1 MLMKH
6 TCFIFKTIFIAN
18 LWLMFG
24 FSDVVDAANYECG
37 AAGEVQGCRVCRQ
50 TLGSGGNLANHW
62 GDDSARC
69 AAGQTCVNG
78 TCIGG
83 QPPLPPS
90 YDITVTKSGSTAAV
104 KNASGNTISFGT
116 DYTKILRDAI
126 AATPDHGS
134 LYIGAGVYDGLRA
147 DQNIPINNVLSGSQA
162 HYYTALPLRGKNI
175 HIYGAGM
182 GQTVLKLGDN
192 QYYSGHQ
199 ALIFFASNGLGLGY
213 TALTLANMTL
223 DGNKDKQAPFWYDGA
238 GLILTGGERTGGKF
252 FNLELKNSPNTGLY
266 LGNNGSGWEAYAYLD
281 NIYSHDN
288 RQAGM
293 VFDNGE
299 RIRASRL
306 KFVNDGTVAS
316 GTVALQIINVG
327 DHKLDLTI
335 DGAEINNGILKI
347 GNEEYPGAGGIT
359 INNLK
364 INTNISNLGLIGA
377 VYIKNNHNAPYPLAD
392 RGEIRIGIDSITT
405 NITSKNHAVWIEQ
418 EPVPVVL
425 SGGLIDAGVDV
436 YANRA
441 KSLAVEAVR
450 LKSSFNSLVAENSTV
465 RCNNCVFEPAN
476 GQYMYSAIGT
486 AAEIHFNNS
495 TAVSLQ
501 KTDASSGRV
510 YGALTLGAA
519 SCANECSVSGSK
531 RCANGM
537 VQTCGFSGG
546 CLKWGAGSACPS
558 GQICRDGNCAA
569 ACAPKT
575 CSDLGYNCGTAD
587 DGCGATINCGAC
599 PDGKTCSAGK
609 CVANCIPQTCAT
621 QGYACGYWDDGC
633 GTTINC
639 GACPDGK
646 TCSAGKC
653 VANCTSRAS
662 KKCDGSIL
670 YWHNSCGVQEG
681 LAQNCGADEM
691 SSNYRCAGNQIQR
704 QVFKRGCSEGACFV
718 TSHWQDTF
726 NCPDD
731 KVCRGGDCVA
741 PENGFETESPA
752 VADEIEKTDARSEM
766 TRAEIL
772 NQIAQ
777 IKQLLIQLISQLI
790 GELQKQLP

>member
-1 MLMKH
+1 MKH
-6 TCFIFKTIFIAN
+6 VHFIFKTIFVAS

-24 FSDVVDAANYECG
+24 FLNVAGAANYECG

-50 TLGSGGNLANHW
+50 TLGSGGNLAHHW
-62 GDDSARC
+62 GDDSTRC
-69 AAGQTCVNG
+69 AAGQACVSG

-90 YDITVTKSGSTAAV
+90 YDIIVTKSGSGAAA
-104 KNASGNTISFGT
+104 KNASGNTISSGT

-182 GQTVLKLGDN
+182 GQTILKLGDN

-288 RQAGM
+288 RQAGV

-299 RIRASRL
+299 KIRASRL

-377 VYIKNNHNAPYPLAD
+377 VYIKNNHNTPYPLAD

-405 NITSKNHAVWIEQ
+405 NTTSKNHAVWIEQ

-425 SGGLIDAGVDV
+425 SGGLIDAGVDI

-465 RCNNCVFEPAN
+465 RCNNCVFDPAG
-476 GQYMYSAIGT
+476 GQYMYSTVG
-486 AAEIHFNNS
+486 AAEIYLNNS

-501 KTDASSGRV
+501 KTGVSSGKI
-510 YGALTLGAA
+510 YGALSLNVP
-519 SCANECSVSGSK
+519 CANECSASGAK
-531 RCANGM
+531 RCASGM

-546 CLKWGAGSACPS
+546 CLKWGSGSACPS
-558 GQICRDGNCAA
+558 GQICHDGNCVA

-575 CSDLGYNCGTAD
+575 CSVLGYDCGTAA
-587 DGCGATINCGAC
+587 DGCGATINCGTC

-609 CVANCIPQTCAT
+609 CVADCVPKTCAA
-621 QGYACGYWDDGC
+621 QEYACGSWDNGC
-633 GTTINC
+633 GATINC
-639 GACPDGK
+639 GTCPDGK

-653 VANCTSRAS
+653 VADCASRAS
-662 KKCDGSIL
+662 KKCDGNIL
-670 YWHNSCGVQEG
+670 YWYNSCGVQEG
-681 LAQNCGADEM
+681 LAQNCGADELA
-691 SSNYRCAGNQIQR
+691 SNYRCAGNQVQR
-704 QVFKRGCSEGACFV
+704 QVLRRGCSEDECFAD
-718 TSHWQDTF
+718 SHWQDTF

-741 PENGFETESPA
+741 PEDDFETESPS
-752 VADEIEKTDARSEM
+752 VAEEEANTRYEM

-777 IKQLLIQLISQLI
+777 IKQLLIQLIAQLI